1 MHKPQRLLMQGQQNQ
16 LNDLPALEEFG
27 GRVRP
32 SMHGIVPRR
41 CNSLVQDL
49 THAGQLG
56 PQPSKLT
63 APNRVLNWCAW
74 IFLSYRCDK
83 WSLSTTIK
91 P

>member
-49 THAGQLG
+49 THAG
-56 PQPSKLT
+56 
-63 APNRVLNWCAW
+63 
-74 IFLSYRCDK
+74 
-83 WSLSTTIK
+83 
-91 P
+91 

>member
-41 CNSLVQDL
+41 ATRSTAIQTDGTQPCVELVRMDF
-49 THAGQLG
+49 
-56 PQPSKLT
+56 S
-63 APNRVLNWCAW
+63 
-74 IFLSYRCDK
+74 F
-83 WSLSTTIK
+83 IK
-91 P
+91 V